1 MAVLNSKF
9 DILRGWPDGSAVAED
24 FIKSNHSSVAT
35 DVAEGVYRHGNF
47 VALGFGKSVA
57 EAIAYGACGKRTDN
71 TSAAGV
77 RLGLIIEGDEETSSQ
92 MSNTVTCLVGGG
104 YVVRLH
110 AEGQFSQNAYGKASI
125 PGGRDQFVLTRG
137 KGTDNSGGTGL
148 AAVGVANQD
157 DFSTSTGAVETLKAG
172 SPVIVING
180 VACAADSQALAN
192 EFIIGTCLKV
202 GDDFIEILV
211 H

>member
-24 FIKSNHSSVAT
+24 FVKST
-35 DVAEGVYRHGNF
+35 DPAAETAKGVYRHGNF
-47 VALGFGKSVA
+47 VRIGFGKDNTVA
-57 EAIAYGACGKRTDN
+57 VNYGACGNRAHN
-71 TSAAGV
+71 TAGV
-77 RLGLIIEGDEETSSQ
+77 DVHLGLIIEGDEETSSQ

-110 AEGQFSQNAYGKASI
+110 EEGLFSSNVYGKASI
-125 PGGRDQFVLTRG
+125 PGGRDQFVRTRAAAN
-137 KGTDNSGGTGL
+137 DVASGTGL
-148 AAVGVANQD
+148 ALQANNADFANFTAANNAAVTVTPGCAI
-157 DFSTSTGAVETLKAG
+157 T
-172 SPVIVING
+172 VIDG
-180 VACAADSQALAN
+180 VACAKETGEAEVVVA
-192 EFIIGTCLKV
+192 TCLKV

>member
-24 FIKSNHSSVAT
+24 FIKSNHA
-35 DVAEGVYRHGNF
+35 DVADDVSAGVYRHGNF

-57 EAIAYGACGKRTDN
+57 ESIAYGACGKRTDN
-71 TSAAGV
+71 SSAAGR

-125 PGGRDQFVLTRG
+125 PGGRDQFVLTRPDSNG
-137 KGTDNSGGTGL
+137 DSGTGL
-148 AAVGVANQD
+148 AAAGVADQD
-157 DFSTSTGAVETLKAG
+157 DFNCSGAAITISAG
-172 SPVIVING
+172 SAVVVING
-180 VACAADSQALAN
+180 VACAADTNALAT
-192 EFIIGTCLKV
+192 EHIIGTCLKV
-202 GDDFIEILV
+202 GDDFVEILV

>member
-24 FIKSNHSSVAT
+24 FIKSNHV
-35 DVAEGVYRHGNF
+35 DVADDVKDGVYRHGNF
-47 VALGFGKSVA
+47 VALGFGQSKTAPVD
-57 EAIAYGACGKRTDN
+57 YGACGKRVDN
-71 TSAAGV
+71 TSAAGI

-110 AEGQFSQNAYGKASI
+110 AEGQFSQNAYGSASI
-125 PGGRDQFVLTRG
+125 PGGRDQFVLTRPAS
-137 KGTDNSGGTGL
+137 DNSGGTGL
-148 AAVGVANQD
+148 AADGVANQD
-157 DFSTSTGAVETLKAG
+157 DFSVSGAAAITISAG
-172 SPVIVING
+172 SGVVVING
-180 VACAADSQALAN
+180 VACAADPDALAT
-192 EFIIGTCLKV
+192 EHIIGTCLKV

>member
-24 FIKSNHSSVAT
+24 FVKST
-35 DVAEGVYRHGNF
+35 DAANNADILDGVYRHGNF
-47 VALGFGKSVA
+47 VRLGFGAAKDNAV
-57 EAIAYGACGKRTDN
+57 AYGACGKRTDN
-71 TSAAGV
+71 VAEAGA

-92 MSNTVTCLVGGG
+92 MSNTVTCLIGGG
-104 YVVRLH
+104 YMVRLH
-110 AEGQFSQNAYGKASI
+110 AEGQFSQNAYGSASI

-137 KGTDNSGGTGL
+137 DSDNANDGATGL
-148 AAVGVANQD
+148 AIAEAAQFGIAGGL
-157 DFSTSTGAVETLKAG
+157 TIAAG
-172 SPVIVING
+172 SPITVING
-180 VACAADSQALAN
+180 VACAADAAN
-192 EFIIGTCLKV
+192 EVVIGTCLKV

>member
-24 FIKSNHSSVAT
+24 FVKSNHA
-35 DVAEGVYRHGNF
+35 DVANDVADGVYRHGNF
-47 VALGFGKSVA
+47 VALGFGKDVSQH
-57 EAIAYGACGKRTDN
+57 IAYGACGKRSDN

-125 PGGRDQFVLTRG
+125 PGGRDQFVLTRSAN
-137 KGTDNSGGTGL
+137 DNSGGSGL
-148 AAVGVANQD
+148 AAAGVANQA
-157 DFSTSTGAVETLKAG
+157 DFNVSGGAAITMAAG
-172 SPVIVING
+172 SPVVVING
-180 VACAADSQALAN
+180 VACVADSDALAS

>member
-24 FIKSNHSSVAT
+24 FNKSATAT
-35 DVAEGVYRHGNF
+35 DLTDGVYRHGNF
-47 VALGFGKSVA
+47 VALGCGGDGAVGT
-57 EAIAYGACGKRTDN
+57 AYGASGAR
-71 TSAAGV
+71 SANAAVKGT

-92 MSNTVTCLVGGG
+92 MSGTVTCLVGGG

-110 AEGQFSQNAYGKASI
+110 LEGQFSQNAFGKASI

-137 KGTDNSGGTGL
+137 VASNGAGGDGL
-148 AAVGVANQD
+148 ADPTVDTDG
-157 DFSTSTGAVETLKAG
+157 DFKNSQEATLVVTPGCALT
-172 SPVIVING
+172 VING
-180 VACAADSQALAN
+180 VACRADLHADST
-192 EFIIGTCLKV
+192 EEVIGTCLKV
-202 GDDFIEILV
+202 GADFIEVLV

>member
-24 FIKSNHSSVAT
+24 FIKSNHADVDA
-35 DVAEGVYRHGNF
+35 DVADGVYRHGNF
-47 VALGFGKSVA
+47 VALGFGNAKNNSV
-57 EAIAYGACGKRTDN
+57 AYGACGKRVDN
-71 TSAAGV
+71 TSAAGI

-110 AEGQFSQNAYGKASI
+110 AEGQFSQNAYGSASI
-125 PGGRDQFVLTRG
+125 PGGRDQFVLTRPAN
-137 KGTDNSGGTGL
+137 DHSGGTGL
-148 AAVGVANQD
+148 AAGGQDLGFSCSGIIQTLAPGAGV
-157 DFSTSTGAVETLKAG
+157 V
-172 SPVIVING
+172 VING
-180 VACAADSQALAN
+180 VACVADANDIAN

-202 GDDFIEILV
+202 GADFIEILV